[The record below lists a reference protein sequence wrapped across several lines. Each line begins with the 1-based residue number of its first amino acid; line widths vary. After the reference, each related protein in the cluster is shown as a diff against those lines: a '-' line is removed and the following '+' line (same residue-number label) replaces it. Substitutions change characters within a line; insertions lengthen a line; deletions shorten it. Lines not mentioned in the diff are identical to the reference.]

1 MDYKELSEKLKTQ
14 KLAKGTRTCAG
25 CPIPIIVRQILAQ
38 TDVPIAASMAT
49 GCLEVTTS
57 IYPDNA
63 WGISSIHNAFE
74 NAAATISGVETAHK
88 ILNKKGK
95 LNEEQKKFKFV
106 AFGGDGGTF
115 DIGLQS
121 LSGAVERGHNFLYV
135 CYDNGA
141 YQNTGNQRSSATP
154 KGVKTE
160 TTPAGKEMPRKDMM
174 KIMAG
179 HNIPYL
185 AQSAV
190 HNLSDLADKAK
201 KAFETKGPSFLLV
214 FSPCVPGWGYSPK
227 DTIRI
232 SELAFETNFW
242 PLYEIEN
249 GKYKITAKPIAVK
262 PIQEFLKTQKRFE
275 HLLKNEQA
283 VKEIQESVDKGWQ
296 ELLSS
301 CQDFGYDGGGENKET
316 AEDEKEVKS

>member
-1 MDYKELSEKLKTQ
+1 MNMDYKELAGKLNKQ

-25 CPIPIIVRQILAQ
+25 CPIPVIVRQILAQ
-38 TDVPIAASMAT
+38 TDAPIAASMAT
-49 GCLEVTTS
+49 GCLEVTTT

-63 WGISSIHNAFE
+63 WGISSVHNAFE

-88 ILNKKGK
+88 ILAKKGK
-95 LNEEQKKFKFV
+95 LQSGAEKFKFV
-106 AFGGDGGTF
+106 AFGGDGGTY
-115 DIGLQS
+115 DIGFQS
-121 LSGAVERGHNFLYV
+121 LSGAVERRHNFLYV

-154 KGVKTE
+154 EGVKTE
-160 TTPAGKEMPRKDMM
+160 TTPLGKETPRKDMM

-179 HNIPYL
+179 HNMPYL
-185 AQSAV
+185 AQAAV
-190 HNLSDLADKAK
+190 HNLSDLAAKAK

-249 GKYKITAKPIAVK
+249 GKYKITAKPTVIK
-262 PIQEFLKTQKRFE
+262 PVQEFLKTQKRFD
-275 HLLKNEQA
+275 HLLKDEQA
-283 VKEIQESVDKGWQ
+283 VKEIQDNVDNGWR
-296 ELLSS
+296 ELNEMSI
-301 CQDFGYDGGGENKET
+301 E
-316 AEDEKEVKS
+316 